1 MAARLAAAPVLP
13 QLMLGA
19 LVLVAVVAII
29 VAVVVDVVAVVVVG
43 TAPGLAAEL
52 ITT

>member
-19 LVLVAVVAII
+19 LVLRAVVL
-29 VAVVVDVVAVVVVG
+29 VAVVAVVVVG